1 MSASFTVE
9 NLTVGFRVPDA
20 EPTIVVKNCGFELR
34 EREILGIAGE
44 SGCGKSTAVL
54 SAIGFPIPGSVRL
67 SGTARLGDRDL
78 LSLPLSE
85 LRGVWGRDV
94 AYVAQDATQSLNPL
108 MRISRLLREPLV
120 RHLGLQGPEVKKRS
134 LQLLNDVRIPN
145 PEEALTR
152 YPHQFSGGQQQRIA
166 LALALACTPKVLVL
180 DEPTTGLDVTTQAQI
195 AELIR
200 TLVRETGTAAVMIS
214 HDLALLAIVCD
225 ELSIMYGGEIV
236 ERGRASEVYDA
247 PAHPYAAAL
256 LDAVPSVSGAAL
268 PVGIPGVPPPR
279 VVDDRC
285 AYSDRCRFVRDHCR
299 EAHPELLEELPGRV
313 VRCFRARELAPIG
326 SERHGKGRA
335 LVAASDQPI
344 LLVDSLTCRYGSA
357 RSAPPAVD
365 AVSLSVG
372 PGETLALVG
381 ESGSGKSTVL
391 RAIAGLHVP
400 ESGTIS
406 FRGQQLEGRAVER
419 SRERRRAIQLVFQN
433 PYGSLNPRHSVATII
448 ERPLQLFRPDLNHAD
463 RRARIRQLLD
473 DVRLDSGVRGRL
485 PHELSG
491 GQRQRVALA
500 RAFAADPELILCD
513 EVVSALDVS
522 VQASILELLATLA
535 ERHATALLFVT
546 HDLAVVRS
554 IADRVSVMRGGI
566 VVESGATAAVF
577 ATPQDDYTRLL
588 LDAAPRP
595 VVSSSR

>member
-9 NLTVGFRVPDA
+9 HLTVGFRVPKA
-20 EPTIVVKNCGFELR
+20 EPTIVVRDCGFELR
-34 EREILGIAGE
+34 EGEILGIAGE

-54 SAIGFPIPGSVRL
+54 SAIGFPIPASVRL
-67 SGTARLGDRDL
+67 AGTARLGNRDL
-78 LSLPLSE
+78 LSLSLGE
-85 LRGVWGRDV
+85 LRGVWGREV
-94 AYVAQDATQSLNPL
+94 SYVAQDATQSLNPL
-108 MRISRLLREPLV
+108 MRISQLLREPLV
-120 RHLGLQGPEVKKRS
+120 RHLGLRDAEIEKRS
-134 LQLLNDVRIPN
+134 IGLLRDVRIPD
-145 PEEALTR
+145 PEEALRR

-166 LALALACTPKVLVL
+166 LALALACAPKVLVL

-200 TLVRETGTAAVMIS
+200 ALVRDTRTAAVMIS

-236 ERGRASEVYDA
+236 EQGRASEVYDV

-256 LDAVPSVSGAAL
+256 IDAVPRVTDSAL

-279 VVDDRC
+279 VIQDRC
-285 AYSDRCRFVRDHCR
+285 AYTDRCRFVQQQCR
-299 EAHPELLEELPGRV
+299 TAHPELREELPGRA
-313 VRCFRARELAPIG
+313 VRCFRARELAPIS
-326 SERHGKGRA
+326 SERHGKGRS
-335 LVAASDQPI
+335 VASGDETP
-344 LLVDSLTCRYGSA
+344 LLVVDALTCRYGSA
-357 RSAPPAVD
+357 RSKPAVD
-365 AVSLSVG
+365 GISLNVG

-400 ESGTIS
+400 EGGSIRYG
-406 FRGQQLEGRAVER
+406 GAQLEGRAVHR

-433 PYGSLNPRHSVATII
+433 PYGSLNPRHSVGAII
-448 ERPLQLFRPDLNHAD
+448 ERPLHLFRPDLD
-463 RRARIRQLLD
+463 RASRQTRIRQLLD
-473 DVRLDSGVRGRL
+473 DVRLDPGLRGRY

-522 VQASILELLATLA
+522 VQASILELLAVLA
-535 ERHATALLFVT
+535 QRNATAVLFVT

-554 IADRVSVMRGGI
+554 IADRVSVMRDGHI
-566 VVESGATAAVF
+566 LESGTTEAVF
-577 ATPQDDYTRLL
+577 ERPQDDYTRLL

-595 VVSSSR
+595 VVSSARA